1 MPWLFWLLLAVALAV
16 VLVVLVRGWRA
27 GGAGRGPRRRAR
39 SASTPRRVAN
49 SAPMLLSPVVRSR
62 VRARR
67 LLHALLAVLVVVGLV
82 AASTIAGRPVKE
94 TIRNE
99 ALASRDIVLCLD
111 VSTSMV
117 TTDAKIL
124 ETFSEM
130 LDTFDGERV
139 ALVAWNTTAQTIVPL
154 TDDYVLLEDQLNNIA
169 DVLDFDPYY
178 GNPALDRYGQTF
190 AGTVTP
196 DVEASSLIGD
206 GLASCTMAFD
216 HKVADRSRSIVLA
229 SDNQVQDP
237 DGLQIYSLSEAA
249 DLAAQE
255 DIRLFSLF
263 GADPEL
269 VDPSVSGK
277 DVEEARVE
285 LEQVTTE
292 HNGLFYEVD
301 DADAAGKI
309 VEEMEA
315 AQVDELGAD
324 TQVRRSDVPHTAA
337 ALLTVAVLLIL
348 ALTAWR
354 RA

>member
-1 MPWLFWLLLAVALAV
+1 MVMPWIFLLLLVLAFVAV
-16 VLVVLVRGWRA
+16 VVTLLRPPST
-27 GGAGRGPRRRAR
+27 GGGRGRHGRASSR
-39 SASTPRRVAN
+39 PRRVAN
-49 SAPMLLSPVVRSR
+49 SAPLLLSPVVRSR
-62 VRARR
+62 LHARR
-67 LLHALLAVLVVVGLV
+67 WLHALMAVLVITGLV
-82 AASTIAGRPVKE
+82 AASFIAGRPVKE

-154 TDDYVLLEDQLNNIA
+154 TDDYVLLEDELNNIA
-169 DVLDFDPYY
+169 DVLDFNPYY
-178 GNPALDRYGQTF
+178 GNPAIDRYAETF

-206 GLASCTMAFD
+206 GLASCAMAFG
-216 HKVADRSRSIVLA
+216 HNVADRSRSIVLA

-237 DGLQIYSLSEAA
+237 DALQIYSLSEAA

-269 VDPSVSGK
+269 IDPSVSGK
-277 DVEEARVE
+277 DVEEARDE

-292 HNGLFYEVD
+292 HNDRFYEVD
-301 DADAAGKI
+301 DADAAGSI

-315 AQVDELGAD
+315 EQVDELGDD

-337 ALLTVAVLLIL
+337 WLLALVVLAFL

-354 RA
+354 KA